1 MVVIKGS
8 TVVILYPY
16 LLTFQKYY
24 SNCYY
29 ECYLFIADAF
39 MIYFSETIFHYEGCV
54 LNGYVL
60 CSACIP
66 QRDDRQSWYSDEND
80 DENSEKKV

>member
-1 MVVIKGS
+1 M
-8 TVVILYPY
+8 ILYPY

-24 SNCYY
+24 CCY

-39 MIYFSETIFHYEGCV
+39 MIYFSETIFHDEGCV
-54 LNGYVL
+54 TYGYVL

-66 QRDDRQSWYSDEND
+66 QRDDRRSWYFGEND
-80 DENSEKKV
+80 DENSGSEKKA